1 MRVTERVV
9 DFINE
14 TTLKVVSEEVQH
26 LGKRAILDTLGVTL
40 AGSGEDSIRI
50 LLETMGGQQGN
61 SKTSLI
67 GIGLKTDSLSA
78 AMINGT
84 MAHALDFDDVN
95 DSCMGHPSAPVL
107 PAVIALGEETN
118 ASGAELLEAFLIG
131 FEVECKL
138 GAALGKTHYAK
149 GWHPTAT
156 LGTIGA
162 AAASAKLLGLDKK
175 GIEAALGIA
184 ASLASGIRI
193 NFGTMTKP
201 LHVGNAARNGVL
213 ASLLASRRF
222 TATANIFDHELDFGQ
237 VFSEDDM
244 DKNHLIESLGSPWD
258 ILSPGV
264 TVKKYPCCNKTH
276 RTLDATLKLALDKG
290 IHPDNIATIV
300 VTIPP
305 GEDVPLIYN
314 KATTPLEG
322 KFSMQFCV
330 ASAIVDGKIDFDT
343 FTSKN
348 VARHQVQQLSDKVL
362 VVTDENQAPVVIDSG
377 GHVTV
382 TITMKD
388 GSSMDRRISKA
399 TGTPTYPLSDH
410 ELNEKFTACA
420 SKAIDSKEIEK
431 ALERI
436 YSLDY
441 VTTVAQLMEPLCPSL
456 LVGVNHD

>member
-1 MRVTERVV
+1 
-9 DFINE
+9 
-14 TTLKVVSEEVQH
+14 
-26 LGKRAILDTLGVTL
+26 
-40 AGSGEDSIRI
+40 
-50 LLETMGGQQGN
+50 
-61 SKTSLI
+61 
-67 GIGLKTDSLSA
+67 
-78 AMINGT
+78 
-84 MAHALDFDDVN
+84 
-95 DSCMGHPSAPVL
+95 
-107 PAVIALGEETN
+107 
-118 ASGAELLEAFLIG
+118 
-131 FEVECKL
+131 
-138 GAALGKTHYAK
+138 
-149 GWHPTAT
+149 
-156 LGTIGA
+156 
-162 AAASAKLLGLDKK
+162 LGLDKK